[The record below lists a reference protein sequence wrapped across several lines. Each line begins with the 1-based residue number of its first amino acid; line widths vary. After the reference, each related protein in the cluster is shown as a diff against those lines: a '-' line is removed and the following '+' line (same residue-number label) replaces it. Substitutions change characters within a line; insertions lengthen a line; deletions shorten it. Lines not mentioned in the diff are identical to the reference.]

1 MKENIKTANF
11 IRQDLMQVTLFLSLK
26 KERKK
31 LNINKNKNNSPY
43 IDEEKA
49 AYKMYTWN
57 ETLYQSDNTKGWV
70 LVG

>member
-1 MKENIKTANF
+1 VIDPISA
-11 IRQDLMQVTLFLSLK
+11 ISLASAAFTGVK
-26 KERKK
+26 
-31 LNINKNKNNSPY
+31 
-43 IDEEKA
+43 KA